1 MSNNNVWLQAFMDFG
16 VKIAHHS
23 LKGSSWEVNS
33 SYLKPSQ

>member
-16 VKIAHHS
+16 VKIARHS